1 MDKEEREEI
10 IIEGTVER
18 PVPSIPEEVME
29 QDERDRQIVADREE
43 EPDAPP
49 QEEEYDPEIEDAKAN
64 AEEQCAPSENEETP
78 PEETEEDAYK
88 EYYEELDK
96 ELLEK
101 EQEYIPSEHTFITAF
116 QQFFE
121 EVTDADPEFIEAS
134 ALQTFSVF
142 LPDFKIQENV
152 AVGFEKFFDATKNR
166 NIEKGK
172 SLNIW
177 TISFGHSR
185 KARKSTVMNTIR
197 NLILCAQTDFG
208 CRILL
213 AKNTTPQALMALSK
227 GGNVNE

>member
-1 MDKEEREEI
+1 MNEDKREEKLKLENSTI
-10 IIEGTVER
+10 L
-18 PVPSIPEEVME
+18 PPKPSSEELTL
-29 QDERDRQIVADREE
+29 ADREA
-43 EPDAPP
+43 EPDEQP
-49 QEEEYDPEIEDAKAN
+49 QEEYDPEIEDAKAN
-64 AEEQCAPSENEETP
+64 AEEQCEPSENKDTP
-78 PEETEEDAYK
+78 PEEMDEDDYK

-101 EQEYIPSEHTFITAF
+101 EQEYVPSEHTFLTAF

-134 ALQTFSVF
+134 ALQTLAVF

-152 AVGFEKFFDATKNR
+152 TVGFEKFFDATKNSDLQ
-166 NIEKGK
+166 KGK

-177 TISFGHSR
+177 TIAFGHAR

-208 CRILL
+208 RRILL

-227 GGNVNE
+227 GVNADV